1 MEILKL
7 RVRAASGGPTLR
19 VQVPPPYSLQI
30 LKDVIASQIGQSSS
44 SFHVSLNKKAPID
57 GPLNAL
63 LSDFGIIKG
72 DLLFYIPTT
81 PNCIPFS
88 IITVSSVIVKL
99 MLVYYLH
106 SCSRR

>member
-1 MEILKL
+1 MESLKI
-7 RVRAASGGPTLR
+7 RVRAATGGPTLK
-19 VQVPPPYSLQI
+19 VQVPPPYSLQA
-30 LKDVIASQIGQSSS
+30 LKDVVASQIGQPTS

-63 LSDFGIIKG
+63 LSSFGIIKG

-81 PNCIPFS
+81 TNCIPLS
-88 IITVSSVIVKL
+88 VITVSSIIVKL

-106 SCSRR
+106 SCS